1 MTSQINIGTT
11 TVSQSQLDLE
21 NMDFHV
27 PTFESLDPLVA
38 SIEQIGVLHPPVVK
52 ETADHCFIPVLG
64 RRRLE
69 AVSVLKAHSFEVR
82 VVDPMQTDD
91 QTFIMAFW
99 DNLERIKRDPAVRAY
114 VVKRLLELIP
124 RETLAKTI
132 FPFLDIS
139 SKGPKLEKLR
149 KIGGLET
156 SLLAALSRG
165 RLQEKSA
172 GILSEL
178 PGDQRISLMKL
189 IDELGFNAN
198 KAFEV
203 ISHLFDLSI
212 YLGEPI
218 TNLLARPEAD
228 QIINDYHLTVTEKAS
243 QFRNLITRWAFPDIT
258 ENRRIFDKWVQD
270 IRPPRNVTLRP
281 GQSFEDESVTI
292 EIRLDSRSR
301 AKDFLNLT
309 CEFQPHDYYENG

>member
-1 MTSQINIGTT
+1 MNSQINIRTKIIDP
-11 TVSQSQLDLE
+11 SQLDLD
-21 NMDFHV
+21 NIDFHV
-27 PTFESLDPLVA
+27 PSFEPLDPLVA
-38 SIEQIGVLHPPVVK
+38 SIEQVGVIHPPVVK
-52 ETADHCFIPVLG
+52 ETAGHRFIPVLG

-69 AVSVLKAHSFEVR
+69 AVCALKARSFAVR
-82 VVDPMQTDD
+82 VVDPMQMKG

-114 VVKRLLELIP
+114 VVKRLLELVP
-124 RETLAKTI
+124 RETLAKKV

-156 SLLAALSRG
+156 SLLDALSRG

-172 GILSEL
+172 AILSEL
-178 PGDQRISLMKL
+178 PYDQRLPLVKL
-189 IDELGFNAN
+189 IGKLGLNAN

-203 ISHLFDLSI
+203 ISQLFNLSI
-212 YLGEPI
+212 YLGQPI
-218 TNLLARPEAD
+218 TDLLGRPEVD
-228 QIINDYHLTVTEKAS
+228 EILNDHHLTVAEKVA
-243 QFRNLITRWAFPDIT
+243 QFRKLITRWAFPDIT
-258 ENRRIFDKWVQD
+258 ENWRIFERWVQD
-270 IRPPRNVTLRP
+270 VRPPRNVSLRP

-301 AKDFLNLT
+301 AEDFLNVIR
-309 CEFQPHDYYENG
+309 EFQLPNFYQHG